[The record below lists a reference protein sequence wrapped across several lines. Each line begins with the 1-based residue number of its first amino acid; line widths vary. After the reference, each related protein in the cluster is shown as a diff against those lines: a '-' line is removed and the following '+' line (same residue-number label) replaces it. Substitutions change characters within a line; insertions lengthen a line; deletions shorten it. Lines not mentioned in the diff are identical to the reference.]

1 MKCRLD
7 SNCSNN
13 QAEQLVVVKALETLE
28 SLSTDDNSQRTAAVI
43 TDSRVALD
51 CIKNT
56 RNHSPLIEEIRL
68 RVSKLK
74 RTNWNIVFSWVK
86 AHVGNKGNELADKI
100 AKAAAMDNENTIT
113 YNRIPK
119 SAIYKELKDEM
130 IIKRQKEWE
139 ESPKAALTKQFFP
152 SISDRI
158 KAKP

>member
-56 RNHSPLIEEIRL
+56 RNHSSLIEEIRL
-68 RVSKLK
+68 RRSKLK
-74 RTNWNIVFSWVK
+74 RINWNIVFSWVK
-86 AHVGNKGNELADKI
+86 VHVGNKRNELADKI

-113 YNRIPK
+113 
-119 SAIYKELKDEM
+119 
-130 IIKRQKEWE
+130 
-139 ESPKAALTKQFFP
+139 
-152 SISDRI
+152 
-158 KAKP
+158 